1 MAEDDKETPKAKARP
16 ERAKATGSPAAGKP
30 RRRGAEPPPAEDEDA
45 LMTASLRAMNW
56 AQKHRKHI
64 VYAVA
69 GVIAASGIAY
79 GVYFY
84 RSHREEQATSLVAKG
99 VVAELSPIRSG
110 DEDPEIVR
118 RMKFYGSEAEKQNEA
133 LAAYTEA
140 RQKYGDTG
148 PGILARLGEAGVYL
162 DKREWDQAIA
172 AYNDV
177 KNTSLAAADPS
188 VRVRVLEGLGYAQE
202 GKGLL
207 DDARASYVA
216 LANLEQKGNKPLG
229 LYHQARIDL
238 AKGDKTAAIDKLK
251 AARSDL
257 EQPTAPSARY
267 LKDQI
272 DKLLGRLDP
281 TAVPKPATP
290 PGGIPGLP
298 PGAGP
303 GGKLT
308 KEQIDA
314 FLKSMGSGAPG
325 GLPKMPPG
333 MPPMPPHGG
342 GGGGAP
348 PPPPAPPAPPAGS
361 K

>member
-1 MAEDDKETPKAKARP
+1 MADDEKDTESRKAKAKP
-16 ERAKATGSPAAGKP
+16 EKAKAPAAAGRP
-30 RRRGAEPPPAEDEDA
+30 RKRGVRAAEPVGDEDA
-45 LMTASLRAMNW
+45 LMTVSLRAMHW
-56 AQKHRKHI
+56 AQKYTKQI
-64 VYAVA
+64 IYGVA
-69 GVIAASGIAY
+69 GVIAAGGIAY

-84 RSHREEQATSLVAKG
+84 RGHRDEQATSLVTKG
-99 VVAELSPIRSG
+99 VIAELSPIRTG
-110 DEDPEIVR
+110 DEDPEIAR
-118 RMKFYGSEAEKQNEA
+118 RMKFYNSESEKLQDA
-133 LAAYTEA
+133 LAAYSEA
-140 RQKYGDTG
+140 RQKFGDTG

-162 DKREWDQAIA
+162 DRREWDQAIA

-207 DDARASYVA
+207 DDARATYVSI
-216 LANLEQKGNKPLG
+216 ANLEQKGSKPLG

-238 AKGDKTAAIDKLK
+238 AKGDKPAAIEKLK

-257 EQPTAPSARY
+257 ESPSAPSARY

-281 TAVPKPATP
+281 TAVPKPQTP
-290 PGGIPGLP
+290 PGGIPGMP

-314 FLKSMGSGAPG
+314 FLKSMGQGAPG
-325 GLPKMPPG
+325 GTPKMPPG
-333 MPPMPPHGG
+333 MPPMPPP
-342 GGGGAP
+342 GGGAP

-361 K
+361 P